1 MAQLVARFVRNEK
14 VGGSSPLS
22 STIVMSRDM
31 CLSCRETSVIF
42 GAICRVVS
50 WVGSFCL
57 G

>member
-42 GAICRVVS
+42 GAICRVV
-50 WVGSFCL
+50 
-57 G
+57 